1 MLFRDHLV
9 KQQFQFSKEDELP
22 IDRANSGE
30 ENKPL
35 QFSKSS
41 QRVGLIF
48 WSENTLGGFN
58 SGICQ
63 VTQIQFRK
71 NHFPPYFFLL
81 LYHILGGAVLYEYD
95 INNIPKQL
103 NNSDLICDVCTVL
116 YVVLCT
122 YVYWQIFRL
131 NDIIG

>member
-22 IDRANSGE
+22 IDHLSSGE

-35 QFSKSS
+35 QFSKGS

-48 WSENTLGGFN
+48 SSENTLGGIN

-81 LYHILGGAVLYEYD
+81 LYHILGGAVPCEFN
-95 INNIPKQL
+95 INNIPKKL
-103 NNSDLICDVCTVL
+103 NNSDL
-116 YVVLCT
+116 
-122 YVYWQIFRL
+122 
-131 NDIIG
+131 